1 MNDPYGR
8 YPKTGPVC
16 VECQQ
21 IVRAVNTKGLCRDC
35 QPKKPKKGKRG
46 SRAATRMPQD
56 AKQRLTYK
64 SKSCIM
70 ALTAL

>member
-35 QPKKPKKGKRG
+35 QPKKPKKRG
-46 SRAATRMPQD
+46 PRAATRMACLMHRKAHQGKD
-56 AKQRLTYK
+56 NLF
-64 SKSCIM
+64 
-70 ALTAL
+70 

>member
-1 MNDPYGR
+1 MTDPYGR

-35 QPKKPKKGKRG
+35 QPRKIKKRRK
-46 SRAATRMPQD
+46 
-56 AKQRLTYK
+56 
-64 SKSCIM
+64 
-70 ALTAL
+70 

>member
-1 MNDPYGR
+1 MTDPYGR

-46 SRAATRMPQD
+46 SRAATRMACLMHRKAHQGKD
-56 AKQRLTYK
+56 NLF
-64 SKSCIM
+64 
-70 ALTAL
+70 